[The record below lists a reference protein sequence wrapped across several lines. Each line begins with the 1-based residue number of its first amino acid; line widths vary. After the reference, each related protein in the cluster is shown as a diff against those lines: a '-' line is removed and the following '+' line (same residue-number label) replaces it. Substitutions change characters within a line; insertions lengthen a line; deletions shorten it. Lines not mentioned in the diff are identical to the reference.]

1 MPTTDTHDG
10 RRNVVVI
17 GNGMVG
23 QRFCEQLVERDT
35 KRQFRL
41 ITFCEEPRAAYDRVG
56 LTSFFAHRDAQKL
69 MMAKMAWYEANGVE
83 LHVGDRASDIDRQA
97 KVVRSDKG
105 VEVSYDTVLLAT
117 GSFPFVPPVP
127 GIEKRG
133 VFVYR
138 TIEDLERII
147 DYGNGVKR
155 AAVIGGGLLGLEAAK
170 AAYDL
175 SLQTHVVEFAPRLMP
190 RQIDAAGS
198 RVLVR
203 RIEDLGVRV
212 HLNKAAQEVLG
223 NGRVAG
229 MRFQDGDVLDV
240 DMIIVSAGIRP
251 RDDLARACGIE
262 VGERGGVAVND
273 LLQTSDPSIYA
284 IGEVALHGG
293 MIYGLV
299 APGYEMAEIVATNL
313 TGGDARFQGADLST
327 KLKLM
332 GVDVASFGDYEAG
345 AETARP
351 LTWEDPFDG
360 VYKKLLFSPDGTRL
374 LGGVLVGDA
383 GDYGTLSVL
392 AKSGEPLPC
401 RPNALILGSSGGAG
415 ALVGVDAMADSAQIC
430 SCNNVTKGA
439 ICDAMREQDIASLA
453 NLKAATRAGSGCG
466 GCMPL
471 VIDLFNG
478 AMAAAGVAISHH
490 MCEHFPYSRTELFAL
505 IKTKK
510 LMTFDEIIR
519 QYGSGTGCEVCKPA
533 VTSILAALW
542 NETISDA
549 AHHTLQDT
557 NDRFLANMQRG
568 GLYSVIPRV
577 PGGEITPD
585 KLIALGETARD
596 YGLYTKITG
605 AQLQN
610 LPDIWEKLVDAGFES
625 GHAYGKALRTV
636 KSCVGTTWCRY
647 GVQDSVGFAVRV
659 ENRYKGIRAPHK
671 IKSAV
676 SGCVRECAEA
686 QGKDFGLVA
695 TERGYN
701 LYVGGNGGAKPRH
714 ADLLAADVDEE
725 TAIRYIDRFLMY
737 YIMTADK
744 LTRTAVWLDKMAG
757 GVEHLREVIIDD
769 KLGICDELDSMMQ
782 FLVDSYRCEWADV
795 VNDPEKRGLFR
806 QFVNTDATEPTIE
819 IVSERGQRRPADWPP
834 EAVSLQQFEVLNRLA
849 GDATEAAERAWM
861 EVGTADDFP
870 LDGGATIKYGGVQ
883 IAVFN
888 FSSRGEWY
896 ASQQMCPHKKAFV
909 LSRGILGDA
918 GGTPKIACPLHKK
931 TFSLESGASLSGEDY
946 GLQVFPVKVEN
957 GKVYLHL
964 PPPEVLERSLATDI
978 GCEMATACSA
988 ADGMQLLPVLSNSVF
1003 DSE

>member
-1 MPTTDTHDG
+1 MAIVREDLMLTKAQ
-10 RRNVVVI
+10 I
-17 GNGMVG
+17 GNTIIASVAITV
-23 QRFCEQLVERDT
+23 LVRLMIGPLCDKFGSRLTYTWLLILGSLPVMGIGLAQSYESFLL
-35 KRQFRL
+35 FRL
-41 ITFCEEPRAAYDRVG
+41 AIGAIGASFVITQYHTSMMFAPNCVGTANATTAGWGNLGGGVTQMVMPLIFSAFLMLGVGKFVGWRLAMIIPGAVLFVTGIAYYFFTQDAPDGNYRDLRAQGR
-56 LTSFFAHRDAQKL
+56 
-69 MMAKMAWYEANGVE
+69 MAP
-83 LHVGDRASDIDRQA
+83 
-97 KVVRSDKG
+97 RSDK
-105 VEVSYDTVLLAT
+105 SY
-117 GSFPFVPPVP
+117 GSFAAATRDYRVWALFV
-127 GIEKRG
+127 I
-133 VFVYR
+133 Y
-138 TIEDLERII
+138 
-147 DYGNGVKR
+147 
-155 AAVIGGGLLGLEAAK
+155 AAC
-170 AAYDL
+170 
-175 SLQTHVVEFAPRLMP
+175 F
-190 RQIDAAGS
+190 
-198 RVLVR
+198 
-203 RIEDLGVRV
+203 
-212 HLNKAAQEVLG
+212 
-223 NGRVAG
+223 
-229 MRFQDGDVLDV
+229 
-240 DMIIVSAGIRP
+240 
-251 RDDLARACGIE
+251 GIE

-299 APGYEMAEIVATNL
+299 APGYEMAETVATNL
-313 TGGDARFQGADLST
+313 TGGDARFTGADLST
-327 KLKLM
+327 RLKLM
-332 GVDVASFGDYEAG
+332 GVDVASFGDYEVG

-360 VYKKLLFSPDGTRL
+360 VYKKLLFSPDGIRL

-383 GDYGTLSVL
+383 GDYGTLSML

-401 RPNALILGSSGGAG
+401 RPNALILGASGGAG
-415 ALVGVDAMADSAQIC
+415 ALAGVDAMADAAQIC

-439 ICDAMREQDIASLA
+439 ICDAMRDQDITSLGE
-453 NLKAATRAGSGCG
+453 LKTATRAGSGCG

-471 VIDLFNG
+471 VTDLFNG
-478 AMAAAGVAISHH
+478 ALAAAGVAVSHH
-490 MCEHFPYSRTELFAL
+490 LCEHFRHSRTELFAI
-505 IKTKK
+505 IKAKQLK
-510 LMTFDEIIR
+510 TFDEIIR
-519 QYGSGTGCEVCKPA
+519 QYGSGNGCEVCKPA

-542 NETISDA
+542 NETISDP

-585 KLIALGETARD
+585 KLIALGQTARD
-596 YGLYTKITG
+596 YGLYTKITGGQRIDLFG

-659 ENRYKGIRAPHK
+659 ENRYKSIRAPHK

-714 ADLLAADVDEE
+714 ADLLAADLDEE

-757 GVEHLREVIIDD
+757 GVEHLREVIVDD
-769 KLGICDELDSMMQ
+769 KLGICGELDSMMQ

-795 VNDPEKRGLFR
+795 VNDPEKRRLFR

-819 IVSERGQRRPADWPP
+819 IVAERGQRRPADWPTEP
-834 EAVSLQQFEVLNRLA
+834 VSLQQIEVLDRLA
-849 GDATEAAERAWM
+849 SDRGGTERAWVK
-861 EVGTADDFP
+861 VGSADDFP
-870 LDGGATIKYGGVQ
+870 PDGGATVKYGGVQ

-918 GGTPKIACPLHKK
+918 GGVPKIACPLHKK
-931 TFSLESGASLSGEDY
+931 TFSLESGDSLGGEDY
-946 GLQVFPVKVEN
+946 GVQVFPVKVED
-957 GKVYLHL
+957 GEVYLHL
-964 PPPEVLERSLATDI
+964 PPTEVLERSLATEI

-988 ADGMQLLPVLSNSVF
+988 DDGMLLPVLASSVF

>member
-1 MPTTDTHDG
+1 M
-10 RRNVVVI
+10 
-17 GNGMVG
+17 
-23 QRFCEQLVERDT
+23 
-35 KRQFRL
+35 
-41 ITFCEEPRAAYDRVG
+41 
-56 LTSFFAHRDAQKL
+56 
-69 MMAKMAWYEANGVE
+69 
-83 LHVGDRASDIDRQA
+83 
-97 KVVRSDKG
+97 
-105 VEVSYDTVLLAT
+105 
-117 GSFPFVPPVP
+117 
-127 GIEKRG
+127 
-133 VFVYR
+133 
-138 TIEDLERII
+138 
-147 DYGNGVKR
+147 
-155 AAVIGGGLLGLEAAK
+155 
-170 AAYDL
+170 
-175 SLQTHVVEFAPRLMP
+175 
-190 RQIDAAGS
+190 
-198 RVLVR
+198 
-203 RIEDLGVRV
+203 
-212 HLNKAAQEVLG
+212 
-223 NGRVAG
+223 
-229 MRFQDGDVLDV
+229 
-240 DMIIVSAGIRP
+240 
-251 RDDLARACGIE
+251 
-262 VGERGGVAVND
+262 
-273 LLQTSDPSIYA
+273 
-284 IGEVALHGG
+284 
-293 MIYGLV
+293 
-299 APGYEMAEIVATNL
+299 
-313 TGGDARFQGADLST
+313 
-327 KLKLM
+327 
-332 GVDVASFGDYEAG
+332 
-345 AETARP
+345 
-351 LTWEDPFDG
+351 
-360 VYKKLLFSPDGTRL
+360 
-374 LGGVLVGDA
+374 
-383 GDYGTLSVL
+383 
-392 AKSGEPLPC
+392 
-401 RPNALILGSSGGAG
+401 ILGSSGGAG
-415 ALVGVDAMADSAQIC
+415 ALVDSAQIC

-439 ICDAMREQDIASLA
+439 ICDAMREQDITSLTK
-453 NLKAATRAGSGCG
+453 LKAATRAGTGCG
-466 GCMPL
+466 CCMPL
-471 VIDLFNG
+471 VTDLFNS
-478 AMAAAGVAISHH
+478 ALAAAGVAISHH
-490 MCEHFPYSRTELFAL
+490 MFPYSRTELFAS
-505 IKTKK
+505 IKAKK
-510 LMTFDEIIR
+510 LKTFDEIIR
-519 QYGSGTGCEVCKPA
+519 QYGSGAGCEVCKPA

-542 NETISDA
+542 NETISDP

-557 NDRFLANMQRG
+557 NDRFLANMQCG

-585 KLIALGETARD
+585 KLIALGETARQ
-596 YGLYTKITG
+596 YGLYTKITGGQRIDLFG

-647 GVQDSVGFAVRV
+647 GVQDSVAFALRV

-714 ADLLAADVDEE
+714 ADLLAADLDEE

-757 GVEHLREVIIDD
+757 GVEHLREVIIED

-795 VNDPEKRGLFR
+795 VNDPDKRGLFR

-819 IVSERGQRRPADWPP
+819 IVSERGQRRPADWPT
-834 EAVSLQQFEVLNRLA
+834 EAVSLQQLEVLNRLA

-978 GCEMATACSA
+978 GCGMATACSA